1 MGGRVDDQGGN
12 NYNMVLADAKSA
24 TEMAASA
31 TNEASHQMENI
42 MSMGMKFAGALLG
55 LLGGLGSCGG
65 GCGGI

>member
-1 MGGRVDDQGGN
+1 MGGNVDPN
-12 NYNMVLADAKSA
+12 NKYNMTLENARSSTD
-24 TEMAASA
+24 AASSM
-31 TNEASHQMENI
+31 TSEAHNAMENI